1 MPSADGV
8 IIGPPLDHDSDSEMP
23 CCYTWEVGPMSE
35 RTSC

>member
-1 MPSADGV
+1 MRSADGV
-8 IIGPPLDHDSDSEMP
+8 IIGPPPDRDNEMP